1 QCVDRRARSRRLAL
15 ARQRLSLSAV
25 SKDRNTRRAGRAGV
39 TLYSDVIRNR
49 FRNPRFR
56 GTLAN
61 ADVAFEDVNP
71 LCGDRIR
78 IECRLADGKIAEARF
93 TGDCCAIAAASADV
107 LMELM
112 TGQPVTMAHTLGA
125 GDLLERLDADIRPSR
140 MKCVTLPLS
149 VLQGAL
155 DGKEVAR

>member
-1 QCVDRRARSRRLAL
+1 VA
-15 ARQRLSLSAV
+15 
-25 SKDRNTRRAGRAGV
+25 
-39 TLYSDVIRNR
+39 LYSDVIRER

-56 GTLAN
+56 GTLPD
-61 ADVAFEDVNP
+61 ADTAFEDVNP

-93 TGDCCAIAAASADV
+93 TGDCCAIAAASAD
-107 LMELM
+107 LLIEQML
-112 TGQPVTMAHTLGA
+112 GQPTARAHALRA
-125 GDLLERLDADIRPSR
+125 SDLLERLDADIRPSR

-149 VLQGAL
+149 VMQGAL

>member
-1 QCVDRRARSRRLAL
+1 VA
-15 ARQRLSLSAV
+15 
-25 SKDRNTRRAGRAGV
+25 
-39 TLYSDVIRNR
+39 LYSDVIRER

-56 GTLAN
+56 GTVPD
-61 ADVAFEDVNP
+61 ADASFEDVNP

-78 IECRLADGKIAEARF
+78 IECRVADGTIADARF
-93 TGDCCAIAAASADV
+93 TGDCCAIAAASADLLLERIV
-107 LMELM
+107 
-112 TGQPVTMAHTLGA
+112 GQRVALAHTLEV

-140 MKCVTLPLS
+140 MKCVMLPLS

>member
-1 QCVDRRARSRRLAL
+1 MA
-15 ARQRLSLSAV
+15 
-25 SKDRNTRRAGRAGV
+25 
-39 TLYSDVIRNR
+39 LYSDVIRER

-56 GTLAN
+56 GTLPD
-61 ADVAFEDVNP
+61 ADTAFEDVNP

-93 TGDCCAIAAASADV
+93 TGDCCAIAAASAD
-107 LMELM
+107 LLIEQML
-112 TGQPVTMAHTLGA
+112 GQPTARAHALRA
-125 GDLLERLDADIRPSR
+125 SDLLERLDADIRPSR

-149 VLQGAL
+149 VMQGAL